1 MGKRH
6 AKRVLLIGWDAADWN
21 FLRPLISAGKMPA
34 LARLIENGVSGN
46 LATIRPILSPM
57 LWNSMAT
64 GKRAD
69 KHNILGFMEPTPD
82 ANGIRPVSSTSRTC
96 KALWNILSQ
105 KGMES
110 VVVNWFASHPA
121 EPIRGTVVTDRYEAA
136 AVARAD
142 QITLPDG
149 AVHPA
154 SLRDLLA
161 ERIVTPD
168 QLDANSLLAFLP
180 HGQEIDQSKDSR
192 VRQIAQLVA
201 KTSTVHAA
209 ACHAAR
215 GDSWDFMGV
224 YYGAIDQFGH
234 HFMPYRPPQ
243 LEGISDEDVR
253 HYGGVMEA
261 CYRFH
266 DMMLAAL
273 MDYAGPETTIMLV
286 SDHGFHHD
294 GARPS
299 TDATDDPIGW
309 HRPLGVACMSGPG
322 VRQGETLRG
331 ASLLD
336 VTPTILTALGL
347 PVGMDMDG
355 RAWSEIFEAPSP
367 VERIIS
373 WEGIDGDD
381 GQHPADVREDPAAA
395 AEAIRQLVDLGYMEA
410 PDNDVQTTIDRV
422 LLDHRTNLA
431 LALTDSRRCDD
442 AVPLWEAMANDPKLD
457 PDAALVQIARCH
469 LKSNRFAEADAAL
482 DRLTETSQRRIATR
496 LLRAQS
502 LLGRKQTAQAA
513 EVLESCRDE
522 APPRADLALS
532 LGKAYLQLDRLD
544 DAQDMFERVQELGEV
559 SSAALDGL
567 SQVALRRGEAAL
579 ARDLALEAVSLTHV
593 FPAAHL
599 HLAEALVA
607 LNLNEDAK
615 LAAQV
620 ALALAPG
627 LKPAHALLAR
637 LGQGASPNAADRP
650 AWEHDIAS
658 R

>member
-21 FLRPLISAGKMPA
+21 FLRPLIDAGKMPA

-57 LWNSMAT
+57 LWNSMTT

-69 KHNILGFMEPTPD
+69 KHGILGFMEPTPD
-82 ANGIRPVSSTSRTC
+82 ASGIRPVSSTSRKC

-136 AVARAD
+136 ALARSGE
-142 QITLPDG
+142 ISLPEG
-149 AVHPA
+149 VVHPA

-161 ERIVTPD
+161 QRIVTPD
-168 QLDANSLLAFLP
+168 QLDAESLRAFLP
-180 HGQEIDQSKDSR
+180 YGHEIDQSTDPR

-209 ACHAAR
+209 ACHAVR
-215 GDSWDFMGV
+215 GESWDFMGV

-234 HFMPYRPPQ
+234 HFMPYHPPQ
-243 LEGISDEDVR
+243 LDGVSDDDIR

-273 MDYAGPETTIMLV
+273 VEYAGPQTTVMLV
-286 SDHGFHHD
+286 SDHGFHHAE
-294 GARPS
+294 ARPG
-299 TDATDDPIGW
+299 TDATDDPLSW
-309 HRPLGVACMSGPG
+309 HRPLGVACLSGPG
-322 VRQGETLRG
+322 VRRGETLRG

-336 VTPTILTALGL
+336 VTPTILTALRL

-355 RAWSEIFEAPSP
+355 RAWSEVFEQPSP

-373 WEGIDGDD
+373 WEGVEGDD
-381 GQHPADVREDPAAA
+381 GQHPQDVRENPDAAV
-395 AEAIRQLVDLGYMEA
+395 EAIRQLVDLGYMEA
-410 PDNDVQTTIDRV
+410 PGDDVRETIDRV
-422 LLDHRTNLA
+422 LSDHRMNLA
-431 LALTDSRRCDD
+431 LALTDSRRSDD
-442 AVPLWEAMANDPKLD
+442 AIPLWERLVGDPKMD
-457 PDAALVQIARCH
+457 PDAFLVQMARCH
-469 LKSNRFAEADAAL
+469 LKSNRYIEADAAL
-482 DRLTETSQRRIATR
+482 DRLGDSSQQRIATR

-502 LLGRKQTAQAA
+502 LLGRKQNTQAA
-513 EVLESCRDE
+513 AVLETCAAE
-522 APPRADLALS
+522 APPRADLALA
-532 LGKAYLQLDRLD
+532 LGKVYLQLDRLD
-544 DAQDMFERVQELGEV
+544 EAEQMFERVQELGES

-567 SQVALRRGEAAL
+567 SQAAL
-579 ARDLALEAVSLTHV
+579 QRGDAPRARDLALEAVSLTHV

-599 HLAEALVA
+599 HLAEALA
-607 LNLNEDAK
+607 AMNLRDEARV
-615 LAAQV
+615 AAQV
-620 ALALAPG
+620 ALELAPG
-627 LKPAHALLAR
+627 LKPAHALLAS
-637 LGQGASPNAADRP
+637 LGQGDSVTDRP

>member
-21 FLRPLISAGKMPA
+21 FLQPLLDAAKMPA
-34 LARLIENGVSGN
+34 LARLMGQGVSGN

-57 LWNSMAT
+57 LWNSIAT

-69 KHNILGFMEPTPD
+69 KHNILGFMEPSPD
-82 ANGIRPVSSTSRTC
+82 ATGIRPASSTSRTC

-105 KGMES
+105 SGMES

-136 AVARAD
+136 ANARAD

-161 ERIVTPD
+161 DRIVTPD
-168 QLDANSLLAFLP
+168 MLDANSLLAFLP
-180 HGQEIDQSKDSR
+180 HGHEIDQATDSR

-215 GDSWDFMGV
+215 GESWDFMAV

-234 HFMPYRPPQ
+234 HFMPYHPPQ
-243 LEGISDEDVR
+243 LEGISDDDIR

-273 MDYAGPETTIMLV
+273 VEYAGPDTTVMLV
-286 SDHGFHHD
+286 SDHGFHH
-294 GARPS
+294 GAARPS
-299 TDATDDPIGW
+299 TDATDAPLDW
-309 HRPLGVACMSGPG
+309 HRPLGVACLGGPG
-322 VRQGETLRG
+322 VQRGETLRG

-355 RAWSEIFEAPSP
+355 RAWSEVFTDPSP

-373 WEGIDGDD
+373 WEGVEGDD
-381 GQHPADVREDPAAA
+381 GQHPDEVREDPAAA

-410 PDNDVQTTIDRV
+410 PDDDVQTTIDRV

-431 LALTDSRRCDD
+431 LALTDSRRSDN
-442 AVPLWEAMANDPKLD
+442 AIPLWEAIANDPKIN
-457 PDAALVQIARCH
+457 PDASLVQIARCH
-469 LKSNRFAEADAAL
+469 LKSNRFADADAAL
-482 DRLTETSQRRIATR
+482 DRLSESSQARMATR

-502 LLGRKQTAQAA
+502 LLGRKKFAKAAQ
-513 EVLESCRDE
+513 VLEACRAE
-522 APPRADLALS
+522 APPRADLALA
-532 LGKAYLQLDRLD
+532 LGKAYLQLNRLD
-544 DAQDMFERVQELGEV
+544 DAQAMFDRVQQQGEV

-567 SQVALRRGEAAL
+567 SQVALRRGDAAQ

-599 HLAEALVA
+599 HLAEALFA
-607 LNLNEDAK
+607 LNLHQDSK
-615 LAAQV
+615 LAAEV

-627 LKPAHALLAR
+627 LKPAHALLAQI
-637 LGQGASPNAADRP
+637 GKTEQPNPAYRP